1 MILLSN
7 ISESA
12 VNCIQHDRFRSLTRF
27 GEINCYS
34 LYLTLCR
41 CVRYNIG
48 LWNCVHLDTILI
60 KYMIF
65 GRVIAEN
72 TGRDTLKG
80 ILKTCISRKYPPPLA
95 KKPTTPMI
103 YYLLNYSKY
112 HWEQLI
118 KKIVQVYY
126 IFHQYS
132 VFNRMSFHF
141 HNGTLMVFDD
151 QIAPFPTKVRDTK
164 LIHTVILYNEKIF
177 FFSNSQ
183 KPYIIHLYIY
193 IYS

>member
-1 MILLSN
+1 MTLLSN

-12 VNCIQHDRFRSLTRF
+12 VHCIQHDRFISLTQF
-27 GEINCYS
+27 GDINCYS
-34 LYLTLCR
+34 LYNTLCR

-48 LWNCVHLDTILI
+48 LWVCVHLDTILI

-72 TGRDTLKG
+72 TGRDTLKS
-80 ILKTCISRKYPPPLA
+80 ILKTCISRKYPPP
-95 KKPTTPMI
+95 PPPMI

-126 IFHQYS
+126 IFHQFS
-132 VFNRMSFHF
+132 VFNRMTFHF

-151 QIAPFPTKVRDTK
+151 QIAPFPTEVRDTK
-164 LIHTVILYNEKIF
+164 LMHTVILYNEKI
-177 FFSNSQ
+177 
-183 KPYIIHLYIY
+183 
-193 IYS
+193 